1 MIEFNSLEDISL
13 LSESVSIECKLA
25 RGRDGKGAVPDSFWQ
40 TYSAFAN
47 TDGGVVLF
55 GLGEDGGRFTVEGIE
70 TPERLRTE
78 LFNNLNNRQKVSFN
92 LISDAHIR
100 EQKIDG
106 KTILIVEV
114 PRAKR
119 KHRPV
124 YLKSNPLGGN
134 TYRRL
139 NEADCALTDDEV
151 KRMLAEQVEESRDSR
166 ILFGYN
172 LDDLNHETLR
182 AYRQAFSSRSPTHV
196 WNGFE
201 DQEFL
206 RNLGAWRFDRDS
218 GRGGLTLAG
227 LLMFGE
233 MTSIQEELAYYR
245 LDYQERPESK
255 SESRWLDRVSLD
267 GTWSGNLYD
276 FYRIVYHKLTSDLK
290 VPFLLE
296 NGIRKDESPVHVALR
311 EALVNTLVHADY
323 SERASVL
330 IVKRPDMFGFRNPGL
345 MRIPVEVAL
354 KGGESDCR
362 NRNLQKM
369 FRFVGLGEEAGSGIP
384 KILDSWKSQHWV
396 LPKLHESSKPYDQTL
411 LELRMIDLLPS
422 DIINSLRKLFGDT
435 FDKLG
440 NDERMALALASAER
454 TVNHARLCELSATH
468 PADITRILRGLT
480 QKNMLDSQG
489 NGRATVYFLKGQA
502 ILTPEVVFG
511 SPPEARST
519 SSSVLGTS
527 SSVLSASSSVLSA
540 SSSVLSASSSVLTA
554 QRDEEGRLLSDK
566 LPLPVIND
574 LETLSPSFRSHLE
587 QLAEAPR
594 KKKRLTREVMR
605 ATIEKVCQGHYLT
618 LHALANVLRRDKTA
632 LRNEY
637 LTPMVSS
644 DVLRLAFSDT
654 PTHQEQAYTAN
665 TKEGT
670 SPHAP

>member
-1 MIEFNSLEDISL
+1 MIEFHSLEDISL

-55 GLGEDGGRFTVEGIE
+55 GLREYNGHFTVEGIE
-70 TPERLRTE
+70 APERLRTE
-78 LFNNLNNRQKVSFN
+78 LFNNLNNRQKVSVN
-92 LISDAHIR
+92 LLLDTHIR

-106 KTILIVEV
+106 KTILIIEV
-114 PRAKR
+114 PRAER
-119 KHRPV
+119 KKRPV
-124 YLKSNPLGGN
+124 YLTSNPLGGN

-166 ILFGYN
+166 ILFRYG
-172 LDDLNHETLR
+172 LDDLNRETLR
-182 AYRQAFSSRSPTHV
+182 AYRQAFSNRTPTHR

-206 RNLGAWRFDRDS
+206 RNLGAWRFDRNNGQS
-218 GRGGLTLAG
+218 GLTLAG
-227 LLMFGE
+227 LLMFGQ
-233 MTSIQEELAYYR
+233 MASIQEELDYYR
-245 LDYQERPESK
+245 LDYQERPEAMA
-255 SESRWLDRVSLD
+255 ENRWIDRVSLD

-276 FYRIVYHKLTSDLK
+276 FYHIVYHKFTSDLK
-290 VPFLLE
+290 VPFSLE

-362 NRNLQKM
+362 NRNLHKM

-435 FDKLG
+435 LDKLG

-511 SPPEARST
+511 SPPEAK
-519 SSSVLGTS
+519 SVS
-527 SSVLSASSSVLSA
+527 SSVLSASSSVLST
-540 SSSVLSASSSVLTA
+540 SSSVLSTSSSVLTA
-554 QRDEEGRLLSDK
+554 QRDEEGRLLTEK

-574 LETLSPSFRSHLE
+574 LDTLSPSFRSHLE

-644 DVLRLAFSDT
+644 GVLCLAFSNT
-654 PTHQEQAYTAN
+654 PTHQQQAYTAN
-665 TKEGT
+665 TAAKGE
-670 SPHAP
+670 

>member
-1 MIEFNSLEDISL
+1 MIEVYSLEDISL

-25 RGRDGKGAVPDSFWQ
+25 RGRDGKGALPDSFWP

-47 TDGGVVLF
+47 TDGGLVLL
-55 GLGEDGGRFTVEGIE
+55 GLREYNGHFTVEGIK

-92 LISDAHIR
+92 LLSDAHIR
-100 EQKIDG
+100 EQEIDG

-114 PRAKR
+114 PRAQR

-124 YLKSNPLGGN
+124 YLTSNPLGGN

-151 KRMLAEQVEESRDSR
+151 KRMLAEQMEDSRDSR
-166 ILFGYN
+166 ILLGYD

-182 AYRQAFSSRSPTHV
+182 AYRQAFSNRNPTHH
-196 WNGFE
+196 WNSYE

-233 MTSIQEELAYYR
+233 MASIQEELAYYR

-276 FYRIVYHKLTSDLK
+276 FYHLVYQKLTSNLK
-290 VPFLLE
+290 TPFALE
-296 NGIRKDESPVHVALR
+296 NGIRKDESPVHIALR
-311 EALVNTLVHADY
+311 EALVNALVHADY

-362 NRNLQKM
+362 NRNLHKM
-369 FRFVGLGEEAGSGIP
+369 FRLVGLGEEAGSGIP
-384 KILDSWKSQHWV
+384 KIVDSWRSQHWV
-396 LPKLHESSKPYDQTL
+396 LPKLHESSSPYNQTL
-411 LELRMIDLLPS
+411 LELRIVDLLPS
-422 DIINSLRKLFGDT
+422 DVINSLREQFGDT
-435 FDKLG
+435 FDQLG
-440 NDERMALALASAER
+440 SDERMALALAATER
-454 TVNHARLCELSATH
+454 TVNHSRLCALSSTH
-468 PADITRILRGLT
+468 PADITRTLRGLT
-480 QKNMLDSQG
+480 QTGMLSSDG
-489 NGRATVYFLKGQA
+489 NGRATVYFLKGKTM
-502 ILTPEVVFG
+502 LTPDTVFG
-511 SPPEARST
+511 SSPLG
-519 SSSVLGTS
+519 SSSSPLGS
-527 SSVLSASSSVLSA
+527 SSSPLGSSSSPLG
-540 SSSVLSASSSVLTA
+540 SSSSPLEIP
-554 QRDEEGRLLSDK
+554 RDKEGRLLTDK
-566 LPLPVIND
+566 LPRPIIDD

-594 KKKRLTREVMR
+594 QQRKLAREDLA
-605 ATIEKVCQGHYLT
+605 ATIEAVCQGHYLT
-618 LHALANVLRRDKTA
+618 LQTLASLLRRKPTA
-632 LRNEY
+632 LRNKY
-637 LTPMVSS
+637 LAPMVRA
-644 DVLRLAFSDT
+644 DILRLAFPST
-654 PTHQEQAYTAN
+654 PTHEKQAYTAN
-665 TKEGT
+665 TEGGE
-670 SPHAP
+670 SPRSD